1 LAFLLSRDD
10 FPLPELGLRFEGGFE
25 LGFGSGIG
33 SGDGVE
39 GVGSGEDCLEM
50 ACAAL
55 RTAIALSMTS
65 TFNKNSVQ
73 TTSMM
78 S

>member
-1 LAFLLSRDD
+1 MIFAFLLFRDD

-25 LGFGSGIG
+25 LRFGSGMG

-39 GVGSGEDCLEM
+39 GVGSGEGGLEA

-55 RTAIALSMTS
+55 RAAIALSMT
-65 TFNKNSVQ
+65 
-73 TTSMM
+73 
-78 S
+78 